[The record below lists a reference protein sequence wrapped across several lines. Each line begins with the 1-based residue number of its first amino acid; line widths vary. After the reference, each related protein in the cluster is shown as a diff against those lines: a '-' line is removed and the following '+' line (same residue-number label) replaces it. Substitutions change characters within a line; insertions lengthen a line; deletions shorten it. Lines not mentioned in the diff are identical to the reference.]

1 MKRILFVD
9 DDPEV
14 LQGLQRML
22 RHKPEEWFM
31 DFAPS
36 GKAAWEKVVDRSF
49 DVVVA
54 DLSMP
59 GMDGPELLTKVMNR
73 DPHTVRILLSEPSDR
88 ETVLR
93 LLGLAH
99 QYLPK
104 PCERGLLEETL
115 SRTLSL
121 REMLGNDQVKRLT
134 SQMLSLPSMPDLYLQ
149 LLEELR
155 RDEPSI
161 AALSGIISQDLGM
174 CTKILQLVNSA
185 FFGLQQPIGNLS
197 EAILYLGVETI
208 KGLVLSLQIFS
219 LFTRVKIKDFSYE
232 ELWVHCWVTG
242 MWAKRIAAAET
253 HDPELADQAFIA
265 GLLHDVG
272 KLVLASGLPSQY
284 QISVNRQREK
294 RIPLWQAEQDVF
306 HTAHAEVGAYLLGL
320 WGLPDP
326 IVEAI
331 VWHHRPSIARD
342 RKFSLVTAVHV
353 ASGLEHERQTG
364 LGAVTYSLVDSDYLS
379 DLGLLHRLDFWR
391 ESVWDQPINN

>member
-9 DDPEV
+9 DDPEF
-14 LQGLQRML
+14 LLGLQHML
-22 RHKPEEWFM
+22 HDMREEWQM
-31 DFAPS
+31 DFVPD
-36 GKAAWEKVVDRSF
+36 GKTAWAKVVEQPF
-49 DVVVA
+49 DVLVA

-59 GMDGPELLTKVMNR
+59 GMDGPQLLTKVMNR
-73 DPHTVRILLSEPSDR
+73 DPHTVRILLAEQSDR
-88 ETVLR
+88 EPVLR
-93 LLGLAH
+93 LFGLAH

-104 PCERGLLEETL
+104 PCERNLLYETI
-115 SRTLSL
+115 SRTLAL
-121 REMLGNDQVKRLT
+121 RELLANDQVKRLT

-155 RDEPSI
+155 REDPSMP
-161 AALSGIISQDLGM
+161 ALVKIISQDLGM

-185 FFGLQQPIGNLS
+185 FFGLQQPIGNLG
-197 EAILYLGVETI
+197 EAVLYLGLETI

-242 MWAKRIAAAET
+242 MWAKRIALAGT
-253 HDPELADQAFIA
+253 QNLELADQAFIA

-294 RIPLWQAEQDVF
+294 GIPLWQAEHDVF

-331 VWHHRPSIARD
+331 VWHHRPATSSS

-364 LGAVTYSLVDSDYLS
+364 LGAVTYSLVDHNYLAE
-379 DLGLLHRLDFWR
+379 LGLLHRLDFWR
-391 ESVWDQPINN
+391 DAVWDQRINN

>member
-14 LQGLQRML
+14 LQGVQRML
-22 RHKPEEWFM
+22 RHKAEEWFM

-36 GKAAWEKVVDRSF
+36 GKAAWEKVVDRAF

-59 GMDGPELLTKVMNR
+59 GMDGAELLTKVMNR
-73 DPHTVRILLSEPSDR
+73 DPHTVRILLSEPADR
-88 ETVLR
+88 QTVLR

-104 PCERGLLEETL
+104 PCESSLLQETL

-185 FFGLQQPIGNLS
+185 FFGLQQPIGSLS
-197 EAILYLGVETI
+197 EAILYLGV
-208 KGLVLSLQIFS
+208 
-219 LFTRVKIKDFSYE
+219 
-232 ELWVHCWVTG
+232 
-242 MWAKRIAAAET
+242 
-253 HDPELADQAFIA
+253 
-265 GLLHDVG
+265 
-272 KLVLASGLPSQY
+272 
-284 QISVNRQREK
+284 
-294 RIPLWQAEQDVF
+294 
-306 HTAHAEVGAYLLGL
+306 
-320 WGLPDP
+320 
-326 IVEAI
+326 
-331 VWHHRPSIARD
+331 
-342 RKFSLVTAVHV
+342 
-353 ASGLEHERQTG
+353 
-364 LGAVTYSLVDSDYLS
+364 
-379 DLGLLHRLDFWR
+379 
-391 ESVWDQPINN
+391 